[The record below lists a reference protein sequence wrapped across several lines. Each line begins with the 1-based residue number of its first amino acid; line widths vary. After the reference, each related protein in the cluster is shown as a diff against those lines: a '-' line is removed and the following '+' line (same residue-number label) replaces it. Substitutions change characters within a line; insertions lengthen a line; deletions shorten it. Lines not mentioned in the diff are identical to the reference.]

1 LGFGK
6 RKRESEK
13 ERVEAGERREDVR
26 SAPAEKSIVESAA
39 SMVLFPSQDKPPLR
53 SLEDDAP
60 GLPAVAAA
68 AAAPG
73 ASHRHR
79 PHAGARR
86 ASSSGSGEA
95 ASSGVK
101 EEKEKEK

>member
-68 AAAPG
+68 AAPG